1 MKSILQKTKDVCF
14 LCGEPAGADPLDK
27 HHAFGGTGCRKL
39 SERYG
44 LTVYLHHH
52 RCHIFGA
59 DSVHQ
64 NKKNNLRIKM
74 AAQRKAMR
82 VHGWTVE
89 TFIKIFGKNYLQE
102 DSDE

>member
-39 SERYG
+39 SEKYG

-52 RCHIFGA
+52 RCHIFGT

-64 NKKNNLRIKM
+64 NKENDLRIKM